1 MKRIFSWNV
10 NGIRAAAKKGLFD
23 WMVSSAADVIGLQE
37 TKAQIDQLDESFF
50 PKGYH
55 YHFYSAVKKGYS
67 GVALYSK
74 EEPLSVE
81 PMGIPEF
88 DNEGR
93 FLAAKFP
100 EYTFVTAYF
109 PNSQDAGK
117 RLDYKIAFC
126 DALLEWS
133 EARVAAGENLVICGD
148 YNIAHKPIDLARP
161 KQNEKNPGYLPE
173 ERAWMDKFTD
183 AGWIDTFR
191 VFNQEP
197 EQYSWW
203 SYRLRAREKNIGWR
217 IDYHCIN
224 PGLKEKLL
232 DAKIHQD
239 VLGSDHCPVS
249 IDLDV

>member
-1 MKRIFSWNV
+1 VLQQKR
-10 NGIRAAAKKGLFD
+10 
-23 WMVSSAADVIGLQE
+23 VSSIGCISSGADVIGLQE

-88 DNEGR
+88 DNEGVFGR
-93 FLAAKFP
+93 QIPQTF
-100 EYTFVTAYF
+100 TFVTAYF

-133 EARVAAGENLVICGD
+133 EARVAAGREPGD
-148 YNIAHKPIDLARP
+148 LR
-161 KQNEKNPGYLPE
+161 
-173 ERAWMDKFTD
+173 
-183 AGWIDTFR
+183 
-191 VFNQEP
+191 
-197 EQYSWW
+197 
-203 SYRLRAREKNIGWR
+203 RL
-217 IDYHCIN
+217 
-224 PGLKEKLL
+224 
-232 DAKIHQD
+232 
-239 VLGSDHCPVS
+239 
-249 IDLDV
+249 